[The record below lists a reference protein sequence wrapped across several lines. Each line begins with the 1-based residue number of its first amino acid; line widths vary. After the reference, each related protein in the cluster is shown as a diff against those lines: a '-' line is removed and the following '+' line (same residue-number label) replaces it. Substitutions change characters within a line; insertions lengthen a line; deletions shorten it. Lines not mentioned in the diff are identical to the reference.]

1 MSQSPAMRTGADRL
15 RYTVT
20 FEMTLLVVL
29 VPAGAAF
36 FGRGWADI
44 GALGLIL
51 STKAMLVNLI
61 YNWVFDHVDARAN
74 RISSDRST
82 VGRILHASG
91 FEVSLLITSLP
102 IYVWWLN
109 ISVLEA
115 LMTDLVVT
123 SLVVIYTYEFTLGY
137 DRVFP
142 VVPLQAPVKAEQRP
156 LP

>member
-15 RYTVT
+15 RYTVV
-20 FEMTLLVVL
+20 FEMTLLVLL

-36 FGRGWADI
+36 FDKGWADI
-44 GALGLIL
+44 GLLGLIL
-51 STKAMLVNLI
+51 STKAMLVNLV

-82 VGRILHASG
+82 VGRILHAVG
-91 FEVSLLITSLP
+91 FELTLLVTSLP

-109 ISVLEA
+109 ITVLEA

-123 SLVVIYTYEFTLGY
+123 SFVVAYTYMFTLGY
-137 DRVFP
+137 DRLFP
-142 VVPLQAPVKAEQRP
+142 VVPLQMPVKAE
-156 LP
+156 

>member
-15 RYTVT
+15 RYTVV
-20 FEMTLLVVL
+20 FEMTLLVLL

-36 FGRGWADI
+36 FDKGWADI
-44 GALGLIL
+44 GVLGLIL

-74 RISSDRST
+74 RVSSDRST
-82 VGRILHASG
+82 IGRILHAVG
-91 FEVSLLITSLP
+91 FELSLLITSLP

-109 ISVLEA
+109 LSVLEA

-123 SLVVIYTYEFTLGY
+123 SFVVVYTYLFTLGY
-137 DRVFP
+137 DRLFP
-142 VVPLQAPVKAEQRP
+142 VVPVRVPVKAE
-156 LP
+156 

>member
-20 FEMTLLVVL
+20 FELMLMALL

-36 FGRGWADI
+36 FDKGWADI
-44 GALGLIL
+44 GVLGLIL
-51 STKAMLVNLI
+51 SLKAMLMNLV

-82 VGRILHASG
+82 FGRIVHAVG
-91 FEVSLLITSLP
+91 FEVSLVITSLP
-102 IYVWWLN
+102 IYVWWLDLTL
-109 ISVLEA
+109 LEA

-123 SLVVIYTYEFTLGY
+123 SFVVLYTYVFTLGY
-137 DRVFP
+137 DRLFP
-142 VVPLQAPVKAEQRP
+142 VVPLQVPVKAD
-156 LP
+156 

>member
-20 FEMTLLVVL
+20 FEMTLLVLL

-36 FGRGWADI
+36 FDKGWADI
-44 GALGLIL
+44 GLLGLIL
-51 STKAMLVNLI
+51 STKAMLVNLV

-82 VGRILHASG
+82 VGRILHAVG
-91 FEVSLLITSLP
+91 FELTLLVTSLP

-109 ISVLEA
+109 ITVLEA

-123 SLVVIYTYEFTLGY
+123 SFVVAYTYLFTLGY
-137 DRVFP
+137 DRLFP
-142 VVPLQAPVKAEQRP
+142 VVPVRVPVKAE
-156 LP
+156 

>member
-15 RYTVT
+15 RYTVI
-20 FEMTLLVVL
+20 FEMTLLVLL

-36 FGRGWADI
+36 FDKGWADI

-51 STKAMLVNLI
+51 STKAMLVNLV
-61 YNWVFDHVDARAN
+61 YNWVFDHIDARAN

-82 VGRILHASG
+82 IGRILHAVG
-91 FEVSLLITSLP
+91 FELTLLVTSLP

-109 ISVLEA
+109 ITVLEA

-123 SLVVIYTYEFTLGY
+123 SFVVAYTYLFTLGY
-137 DRVFP
+137 DRLFP
-142 VVPLQAPVKAEQRP
+142 VVPVRVPVKAE
-156 LP
+156 

>member
-20 FEMTLLVVL
+20 FEMTLLVLL

-36 FGRGWADI
+36 FDKGWADI
-44 GALGLIL
+44 GVMGLIL
-51 STKAMLVNLI
+51 STKAMLVNLA

-74 RISSDRST
+74 RISSDRSII
-82 VGRILHASG
+82 GRILHAVG
-91 FEVSLLITSLP
+91 FELSLLITSLP

-109 ISVLEA
+109 ITVLEA

-123 SLVVIYTYEFTLGY
+123 SFVVAYTYLFTLGY
-137 DRVFP
+137 DRLFP
-142 VVPLQAPVKAEQRP
+142 VVPLRVPVKTE
-156 LP
+156 

>member
-15 RYTVT
+15 RYTVV
-20 FEMTLLVVL
+20 FEMTLLVLL

-36 FGRGWADI
+36 FDKGWADI
-44 GALGLIL
+44 GVLGLIL

-82 VGRILHASG
+82 IGRIVHAVG
-91 FEVSLLITSLP
+91 FELSLVITSLP

-109 ISVLEA
+109 LTVLEA

-123 SLVVIYTYEFTLGY
+123 SFVVVYTYLFTLGY
-137 DRVFP
+137 DRLFP
-142 VVPLQAPVKAEQRP
+142 VVPVPVPVKAE
-156 LP
+156 

>member
-15 RYTVT
+15 RYTVV
-20 FEMTLLVVL
+20 FEMTLLVLL
-29 VPAGAAF
+29 VPAGAALF
-36 FGRGWADI
+36 DKGWADI

-82 VGRILHASG
+82 IGRIVHAVG
-91 FEVSLLITSLP
+91 FELSLVITSLP
-102 IYVWWLN
+102 IYVWWLTL
-109 ISVLEA
+109 SVLEA

-123 SLVVIYTYEFTLGY
+123 SFVVVYTYLFTHGS
-137 DRVFP
+137 DRLFP
-142 VVPLQAPVKAEQRP
+142 VVPRLVTVKTE
-156 LP
+156 

>member
-1 MSQSPAMRTGADRL
+1 MLQSPAMRTGADRL

-20 FEMTLLVVL
+20 FEMTLLVLL

-36 FGRGWADI
+36 FDKGWADI
-44 GALGLIL
+44 GILGLIL
-51 STKAMLVNLI
+51 STKAMLVNLA

-82 VGRILHASG
+82 LGRILHSVG
-91 FEVSLLITSLP
+91 FELSLLITSLP

-123 SLVVIYTYEFTLGY
+123 SFFVVYTYMFTLGY
-137 DRVFP
+137 DRLFP
-142 VVPLQAPVKAEQRP
+142 VAPLHVPAKAE
-156 LP
+156 

>member
-15 RYTVT
+15 RYTVV
-20 FEMTLLVVL
+20 FEMTLLVLL

-36 FGRGWADI
+36 FDKGWADI

-82 VGRILHASG
+82 IGRIVHAVG
-91 FEVSLLITSLP
+91 FELSLVITSLP
-102 IYVWWLN
+102 IYVWWLTL
-109 ISVLEA
+109 SVLEA

-123 SLVVIYTYEFTLGY
+123 SFVVVYTYLFTLGY
-137 DRVFP
+137 DRLFP
-142 VVPLQAPVKAEQRP
+142 VVPRLVTVKTE
-156 LP
+156 

>member
-20 FEMTLLVVL
+20 FEMTLMVL
-29 VPAGAAF
+29 LIPAGAAF
-36 FGRGWADI
+36 FDKAWTDI
-44 GALGLIL
+44 GVLGLIL

-82 VGRILHASG
+82 IGRILHAVG
-91 FEVSLLITSLP
+91 FELTLVVTSLP

-109 ISVLEA
+109 LSMLEA

-123 SLVVIYTYEFTLGY
+123 SLVVFYTYLFTLGY
-137 DRVFP
+137 DRLFP
-142 VVPLQAPVKAEQRP
+142 VMPLQVSVKAE
-156 LP
+156 